1 MVMISY
7 CDNIPMT
14 SSAFGWSGWSV
25 PHINQHFC
33 KTGSKIAKTCSCESE
48 EHPFL
53 QTAFQAYST
62 TKKGG
67 HSNMK
72 LSEPFSNPN
81 PGRN

>member
-1 MVMISY
+1 ML
-7 CDNIPMT
+7 CT
-14 SSAFGWSGWSV
+14 
-25 PHINQHFC
+25 
-33 KTGSKIAKTCSCESE
+33 SKIAKICSCESE

-67 HSNMK
+67 YSNMK
-72 LSEPFSNPN
+72 LSEPFRNPN